1 MTRTV
6 TAALLLLAVV
16 ACSRGRPST
25 APRPAAPA
33 APATE
38 ADAEY
43 LRGRLLMVPVAGI
56 APERIPDTY
65 QAARSGGR
73 VHRALDILAPR
84 GTPVVSADDGR
95 VYRVR
100 SNALGGLTIYAVDTA
115 ERFIYY
121 YAHLDA
127 YRDGLREGMP
137 LRQGDLLGFVGTSGN
152 APANTPHLHFQVMRM
167 RPDRYWDGAP
177 LNPLPFLS
185 FSGLVRRSTVDSTSV
200 SR

>member
-1 MTRTV
+1 MTRTAL
-6 TAALLLLAVV
+6 AALLLLAVA

-25 APRPAAPA
+25 APSPAPA
-33 APATE
+33 APATGS
-38 ADAEY
+38 DVEY

-56 APERIPDTY
+56 APEHVQDTY
-65 QAARSGGR
+65 QAARGGGR

-84 GTPVVSADDGR
+84 GTPVVAADDGR
-95 VYRVR
+95 VYKVR
-100 SNALGGLTIYAVDTA
+100 SNALGGLTIYAVDTE

>member
-1 MTRTV
+1 MTRTAL
-6 TAALLLLAVV
+6 AALLLLAVA
-16 ACSRGRPST
+16 ACSRARPST
-25 APRPAAPA
+25 APSPAPA

-38 ADAEY
+38 SDVEY

-56 APERIPDTY
+56 APERVPDTY
-65 QAARSGGR
+65 QAARGGDR

-84 GTPVVSADDGR
+84 GTPVVAADDGR
-95 VYRVR
+95 VYKLR
-100 SNALGGLTIYAVDTA
+100 SNTLGGLTIYAVDTA

>member
-1 MTRTV
+1 MTRTAL
-6 TAALLLLAVV
+6 AALLLLAVA
-16 ACSRGRPST
+16 ACSRARPST
-25 APRPAAPA
+25 APSPAPA
-33 APATE
+33 APATKS
-38 ADAEY
+38 DVEY

-56 APERIPDTY
+56 APEHVADTY

-84 GTPVVSADDGR
+84 GTPVVAADDGR
-95 VYRVR
+95 VYKVG
-100 SNALGGLTIYAVDTA
+100 SNALGGLTVYAVDSE